1 MTRLSLVH
9 LGRLLSNLVS
19 PREYLVLLPHDPRS
33 PSRRKPTKPYAFVAS
48 LTPVTGWRKN
58 QLSRIFNLSL
68 LWQRLP
74 RKPSKRQRPSAAAP
88 RRKSFS
94 RKRKLLNRYSANSLR
109 RGSSKRRQAK
119 FCASSP
125 V

>member
-33 PSRRKPTKPYAFVAS
+33 PSRQRPTKPFASVAS

-68 LWQRLP
+68 LCQRLP

-88 RRKSFS
+88 RRKSRVPS
-94 RKRKLLNRYSANSLR
+94 KHLLLRRYGANSLR
-109 RGSSKRRQAK
+109 RGSSKRR
-119 FCASSP
+119 
-125 V
+125 